1 MVEICW
7 CVSFNNWEFYGD
19 FILGQDLVLD
29 LELDD
34 SKVLQLYTFKSQS
47 LNLIFARALQA
58 LLAGV
63 GCSVKF
69 ALPSIFNMKYSSD
82 KFKLYLPS
90 NSTKATDSLQQI
102 YLLLLLSVHLAIMA

>member
-7 CVSFNNWEFYGD
+7 CVCFNNESFMEIMGK
-19 FILGQDLVLD
+19 DLVLD

-102 YLLLLLSVHLAIMA
+102 YLLLLSVHLAIMA